1 MITVSKIAVIVKIL
15 KFSSLYDSVDIN
27 KRDRLRE
34 NIMKFVIAIIQPG
47 LLEKVQE
54 KLSELGVLGMTV
66 TEVQGYGRQKGK
78 TEVYRGAEYS
88 TNFVPKTKIEV
99 AIDDKILDAVID
111 AICVSAGTG
120 KIGDGKIFVFDL
132 QQSVR
137 IRTKEMGSDA
147 L

>member
-1 MITVSKIAVIVKIL
+1 MITVSKISVIGKIL
-15 KFSSLYDSVDIN
+15 KFSSLYDSVDRN

-111 AICVSAGTG
+111 AICDSAGTG

>member
-1 MITVSKIAVIVKIL
+1 MTTVSKISVIGKIL
-15 KFSSLYDSVDIN
+15 KFFSPYDSVEIN
-27 KRDRLRE
+27 NRDRLRE

-111 AICVSAGTG
+111 AICDSAGTG
-120 KIGDGKIFVFDL
+120 KIGDGKVFVFDL
-132 QQSVR
+132 QESVR

>member
-1 MITVSKIAVIVKIL
+1 MITVSKISVIGKIL
-15 KFSSLYDSVDIN
+15 KFFSPYDSVEIN
-27 KRDRLRE
+27 NRDRLRE

-111 AICVSAGTG
+111 AICDSAGTG

-132 QQSVR
+132 QESVR

>member
-1 MITVSKIAVIVKIL
+1 MITVSKISVIGKIL
-15 KFSSLYDSVDIN
+15 KFSSLCDSVEIN

-111 AICVSAGTG
+111 AICDSAGTG